1 MSLTG
6 AVVPPREEELTEK
19 SQRTDRKGSRM
30 FLARTIQQPGV
41 RRSQWFGGEPRENG
55 ALDAKWRVFERKM

>member
-19 SQRTDRKGSRM
+19 SQRTDKGLSNVSREE
-30 FLARTIQQPGV
+30 G
-41 RRSQWFGGEPRENG
+41 SSNHE
-55 ALDAKWRVFERKM
+55 